1 MAADL
6 GPPIAA
12 VTAYPS
18 PPNSFSPPHTK
29 PSISSLYDRAA
40 MSSSLSPNHQ
50 SSQSP
55 LGGSAGQDKSPLSSL
70 NLGFLKGLAEKKTTR
85 EGNPP
90 KRRGPKPDSKPALTR
105 RQELNRQAQR
115 THRERKELYIKA
127 LEDEVLRLKEIY
139 SNISHDK
146 ERLAE
151 ENRQLKAL
159 LAQNGMSAPVAGG
172 SLLDESMSNPSIGY
186 TSSGSISGAA
196 APSSYTSAFTPPP
209 GGQRPRG
216 TSPHQHGHHH
226 HHHSGQGSGS
236 GVGGGQQNRNP
247 LVDYDQAGIDFV
259 LTYDDP
265 SKAYMSPPHQ

>member
-1 MAADL
+1 MTHA
-6 GPPIAA
+6 
-12 VTAYPS
+12 
-18 PPNSFSPPHTK
+18 
-29 PSISSLYDRAA
+29 
-40 MSSSLSPNHQ
+40 
-50 SSQSP
+50 SP
-55 LGGSAGQDKSPLSSL
+55 LFVRYGVTDAGY
-70 NLGFLKGLAEKKTTR
+70 R
-85 EGNPP
+85 EP
-90 KRRGPKPDSKPALTR
+90 S
-105 RQELNRQAQR
+105 R

-139 SNISHDK
+139 SNISQDK
-146 ERLAE
+146 ERLAD

-159 LAQNGMSAPVAGG
+159 LAQNGLSAPMAGG

-209 GGQRPRG
+209 GGQHARG
-216 TSPHQHGHHH
+216 VSPHQHGHHHH

-236 GVGGGQQNRNP
+236 GAGVGQQNRNP

-259 LTYDDP
+259 LTYEDP